1 MKTLKFGYGRVS
13 DKCQNEQ
20 RQSEALLKAG
30 VDERNIY
37 IDKKS
42 GKDFACDNR
51 LTVSFGRLQKIKAY
65 FRQMTAF

>member
-42 GKDFACDNR
+42 GKDFECD
-51 LTVSFGRLQKIKAY
+51 K
-65 FRQMTAF
+65 